1 MNAKMF
7 VSMSVTEYLTYF
19 HCNQNMT
26 SHANDTRKHHNQL
39 TKWLNALS
47 CSFTI
52 LNLSNNHHKSEV
64 AMAHRQVWT
73 NHLSVAATL
82 LLHQR
87 FSLTLHQILCDVQ
100 IITMQYFAKMQLCP
114 VIFITVTLTVYYA
127 SIVLWLINFVSAV
140 LSNISQIFLIFLVV
154 FVYCQCQCQ
163 PQLLSFKSIII
174 NTDQIW
180 LMILYFW

>member
-73 NHLSVAATL
+73 NHLSVATTNHIVAASKVQFDIASDSMWCSNNYNAIFCKNATL
-82 LLHQR
+82 
-87 FSLTLHQILCDVQ
+87 SCNIYYSNTNSILC
-100 IITMQYFAKMQLCP
+100 IYCIMINRLCQCS
-114 VIFITVTLTVYYA
+114 FIKHQ
-127 SIVLWLINFVSAV
+127 SDFFDFFSCICV
-140 LSNISQIFLIFLVV
+140 LSVSV
-154 FVYCQCQCQ
+154 
-163 PQLLSFKSIII
+163 STSTIII
-174 NTDQIW
+174 
-180 LMILYFW
+180 